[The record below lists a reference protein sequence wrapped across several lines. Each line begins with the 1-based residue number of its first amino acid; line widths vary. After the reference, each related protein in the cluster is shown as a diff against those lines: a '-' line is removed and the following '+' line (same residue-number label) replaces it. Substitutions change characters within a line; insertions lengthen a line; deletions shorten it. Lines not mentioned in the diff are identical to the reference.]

1 MAKFFKKRNGVRR
14 RPVRARARGTKK
26 SGVRGVSAAVKKY
39 VNRTVHAQI
48 EDKDNSWGVTDNI
61 GNIYASPSMNCF
73 PAFNHPQAQG
83 SQTGERVGN
92 QIRVKTLIHKYVL
105 FPTPYDL
112 TQNPTPKP
120 QEVILWWGR
129 LKRSATEIPSATDF
143 QRFFQFGANAIS
155 PTGDIRDVI
164 SYVNTD
170 MFTIFATR
178 RHKLGNSNYQYDP
191 SNVSKPYQF
200 SANNDFKLN
209 HVNTINLTKYMK
221 KVQKYD
227 DDYAP
232 IIGQSNVFVWATTVN
247 ADGTLQT
254 GVNIRPVQWYSY
266 FNIKYEDA

>member
-1 MAKFFKKRNGVRR
+1 MAFIPRKGRKKRAPLRVKK
-14 RPVRARARGTKK
+14 AKK
-26 SGVRGVSAAVKKY
+26 SNVAGVTAAVKKY

-61 GNIYASPSMNCF
+61 GNIYASPGMNCF
-73 PAFNHPQAQG
+73 PTFLHPTAQG
-83 SQTGERVGN
+83 AQSGERLGN

-112 TQNPTPKP
+112 TQNPEPRP

-129 LKRSATEIPSATDF
+129 LKRSATEQPTATDF

-155 PTGDIRDVI
+155 PTGDIRDCV

-170 MFTIFATR
+170 MFTIFASR
-178 RHKLGNSNYQYDP
+178 RHKLGNSIINYDP
-191 SNVSKPYQF
+191 AGVMKPYQF
-200 SANNDFKLN
+200 GANNDFKYN

-227 DDYAP
+227 DNYVP
-232 IIGQSNVFVWATTVN
+232 LVGQSNVFVWATTVN

-254 GVNIRPVQWYSY
+254 GAGIFPVQWYSY
-266 FNIKYEDA
+266 FKIKYEDA